1 MALLKSKFF
10 NQKRYVVFI
19 LVLGLC
25 LTILSCRENRSVA
38 DELDVQLTNI
48 EEEML
53 LLEADSLTSLLSLLD
68 TSSVSAVNAAR
79 IQTIEGLI
87 QYNQEKY
94 DKAIPLLTEAE
105 EALSE
110 NREEFHLHL
119 NQLIRAFGFEVM
131 KLDFY
136 AAKSYLECENYFAA
150 RKSKLFWFYS
160 ALGVLRM
167 EKYLQIDRDELI
179 KQISAERELLHL
191 PRLDGLYYAA
201 LGYASSQ
208 MKADSLAAVYYEQ
221 SVYTYTEAKEWK
233 RAFNNELNVISC
245 LSQEEFLVEGERYL
259 TNLLHKYDS
268 YALTPT
274 QLLRHNILLGR
285 VLGLNGREE
294 EAIELFEKNYIKAK
308 QLKEYIPELDCT
320 GMLAYL
326 YQKTGDYEAALK
338 MKDRVHSLERRKA
351 NQMQKVQLLALGA
364 YYKYDKLANDKLK
377 LKVRIQRAILIIILI
392 GALVLLLMVVGW
404 WIAQKNRQ
412 KRKKLLTENRTIR
425 KQIDEL
431 VSSFQKATHKNEQ
444 LINQMQDIRT
454 RHNESIRI
462 ENLLA
467 MIERKEIKNWME
479 FELQFTLLLPDWINN
494 LKEAAPVLTPTD
506 LKYCMCLYFNMNNYE
521 IAKLCDIS
529 VDTIKS
535 AKKRIRDKLALN
547 ESTEIYLYLKNVG

>member
-1 MALLKSKFF
+1 
-10 NQKRYVVFI
+10 
-19 LVLGLC
+19 
-25 LTILSCRENRSVA
+25 
-38 DELDVQLTNI
+38 
-48 EEEML
+48 
-53 LLEADSLTSLLSLLD
+53 
-68 TSSVSAVNAAR
+68 
-79 IQTIEGLI
+79 
-87 QYNQEKY
+87 
-94 DKAIPLLTEAE
+94 
-105 EALSE
+105 
-110 NREEFHLHL
+110 
-119 NQLIRAFGFEVM
+119 
-131 KLDFY
+131 
-136 AAKSYLECENYFAA
+136 
-150 RKSKLFWFYS
+150 
-160 ALGVLRM
+160 
-167 EKYLQIDRDELI
+167 
-179 KQISAERELLHL
+179 
-191 PRLDGLYYAA
+191 
-201 LGYASSQ
+201 
-208 MKADSLAAVYYEQ
+208 
-221 SVYTYTEAKEWK
+221 
-233 RAFNNELNVISC
+233 
-245 LSQEEFLVEGERYL
+245 
-259 TNLLHKYDS
+259 
-268 YALTPT
+268 
-274 QLLRHNILLGR
+274 
-285 VLGLNGREE
+285 LGLNGREE

-431 VSSFQKATHKNEQ
+431 VSSFQKATHKNEK

-521 IAKLCDIS
+521 IAKLCDVS